1 MRNLIRRNSTK
12 KLFVSKPEI
21 KQTNDKVI
29 ITAYTADR
37 EKDFLLRKLYFF
49 NKSFKTAGK
58 SPASYISALKNIFL
72 KAKTTLENSKLVSTA
87 KINETYLG
95 KVLPLGLSR
104 KLGKFSRLH
113 IRNTGKNFAVS
124 SFKRKFTKRSFASVK
139 RHTIRKNL
147 FRNRLAISII
157 KKKNFLKNLFFYS
170 FLK

>member
-58 SPASYISALKNIFL
+58 SPASYISALKNIFWG
-72 KAKTTLENSKLVSTA
+72 AKPTLENSKLVSTA

-139 RHTIRKNL
+139 RYTIRKNL